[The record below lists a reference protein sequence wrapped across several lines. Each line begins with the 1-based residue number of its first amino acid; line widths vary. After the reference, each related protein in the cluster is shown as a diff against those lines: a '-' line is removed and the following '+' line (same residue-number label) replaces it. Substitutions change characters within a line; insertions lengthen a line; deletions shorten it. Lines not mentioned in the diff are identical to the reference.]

1 VRSTTTTQRRE
12 RSHDRHGHG
21 QDRKRLQRRPSLEEP
36 SFTYLEDWWQD
47 VVFEYTGDGHGNGDN
62 GKLGSCYTATII
74 RCDNPVFLDESF
86 EWID

>member
-1 VRSTTTTQRRE
+1 MTVTVKIENDYS
-12 RSHDRHGHG
+12 DGHH
-21 QDRKRLQRRPSLEEP
+21 SESEVELETP

-74 RCDNPVFLDESF
+74 KTDDPVFLDESF